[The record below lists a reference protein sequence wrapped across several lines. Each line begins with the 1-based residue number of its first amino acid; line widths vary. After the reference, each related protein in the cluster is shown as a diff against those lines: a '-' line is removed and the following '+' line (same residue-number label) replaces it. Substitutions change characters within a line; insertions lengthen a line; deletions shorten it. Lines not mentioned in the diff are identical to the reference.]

1 MTMTDEMI
9 TKHSEELQSEAEAQK
24 TGGGLYMST
33 IK

>member
-24 TGGGLYMST
+24 TGGDC
-33 IK
+33 ICPP

>member
-24 TGGGLYMST
+24 TGGLYMST